1 MFIIQLPPDLKEVLA
16 KEWWDSKLLKLTQKQ
31 NGYVT
36 HPELRPETL
45 PIPRESNETASNQTL
60 NATAQSDQKERNGNE
75 SGS

>member
-1 MFIIQLPPDLKEVLA
+1 MKEVLA

-36 HPELRPETL
+36 HPELRPVTL

-60 NATAQSDQKERNGNE
+60 INATGRSDQKERNRNE